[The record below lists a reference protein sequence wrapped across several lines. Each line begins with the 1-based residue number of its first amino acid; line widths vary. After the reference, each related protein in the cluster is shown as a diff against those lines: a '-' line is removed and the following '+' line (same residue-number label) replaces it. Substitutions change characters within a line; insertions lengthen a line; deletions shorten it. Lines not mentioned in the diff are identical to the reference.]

1 MVSIT
6 TKYLNA
12 LILMPFVLLWHCLI
26 KQFGYI
32 YIFFW
37 DMDNIILS
45 LLKIGFIWCDKLI
58 CNFKYIYI
66 NKMSFILKNGNKC
79 GAGQR

>member
-1 MVSIT
+1 
-6 TKYLNA
+6 
-12 LILMPFVLLWHCLI
+12 
-26 KQFGYI
+26 
-32 YIFFW
+32 
-37 DMDNIILS
+37 MDNIILS